1 MKIKKFLPENKGLAI
16 FSLLSSITLWVIAS
30 LDTEHKATLKM
41 DIEVKPPK
49 GMMVLNYQPK
59 VADVFVKTRGRE
71 FLNLFFKKKKIVIP
85 IRAEEAGIKEIK
97 LSSDYI
103 KPEIKGEINIISPLR
118 VVVTLSKKSSRRV
131 RLYPDIRGKWKEE
144 NKTVGGIEYPDSVEI
159 EGPEQEIKLINVVYT
174 DPVLLDTLKDTVFRI
189 RVIPPDSGFKI
200 KPREVK
206 ITLHLET
213 ETEKTIKGVPV
224 EIINGGEGVKV
235 EPASA
240 DITVAGPVSLLKRLS
255 IKDIK
260 VRIDVDDKTQGKYT
274 LPAEITLPEGVKFIK
289 CEPSEFTVIIE

>member
-1 MKIKKFLPENKGLAI
+1 M
-16 FSLLSSITLWVIAS
+16 
-30 LDTEHKATLKM
+30 
-41 DIEVKPPK
+41 
-49 GMMVLNYQPK
+49 
-59 VADVFVKTRGRE
+59 
-71 FLNLFFKKKKIVIP
+71 
-85 IRAEEAGIKEIK
+85 
-97 LSSDYI
+97 
-103 KPEIKGEINIISPLR
+103 
-118 VVVTLSKKSSRRV
+118 
-131 RLYPDIRGKWKEE
+131 
-144 NKTVGGIEYPDSVEI
+144 
-159 EGPEQEIKLINVVYT
+159 VYT